1 MGFNVAYIAK
11 NKIKSSIA
19 QNVVPKETLIITTD
33 ENTETFYYDDKGKI
47 KNISIRMSFNSYT
60 EARTWVAQNDYY
72 VGTIITVFNN
82 GRWIPYLVEKNQVLS
97 ELPVKAEVITTNDTV
112 VLNGGSA
119 PTNV

>member
-72 VGTIITVFNN
+72 VGIIITVFNN

-97 ELPVKAEVITTNDTV
+97 ELPIKTEVITTNDTV

>member
-11 NKIKSSIA
+11 NKIKSSIT

-72 VGTIITVFNN
+72 AGKVITILKNEK
-82 GRWIPYLVEKNQVLS
+82 WIPYLVEKNQTLS
-97 ELPVKAEVITTNDTV
+97 ELPIKAEVIATDDTV

-119 PTNV
+119 STF

>member
-1 MGFNVAYIAK
+1 MGFNVAYLAK

-72 VGTIITVFNN
+72 VGKIITILNN
-82 GRWIPYLVEKNQVLS
+82 GKWVPYLVEKNQILS
-97 ELPVKAEVITTNDTV
+97 ELPIKAEVITTNDTV